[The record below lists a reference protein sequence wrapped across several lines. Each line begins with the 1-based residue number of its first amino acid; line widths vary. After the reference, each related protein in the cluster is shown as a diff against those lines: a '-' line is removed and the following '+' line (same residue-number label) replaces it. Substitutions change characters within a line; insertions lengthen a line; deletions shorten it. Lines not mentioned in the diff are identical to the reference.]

1 MHLAKTHAR
10 HAFHHAIRPPRMV
23 NRDIEV
29 STVCC
34 LCFAVANEVT
44 ELVASRS
51 RRIAE
56 LRPRN
61 RHIVRSV
68 GNIQVA
74 VMTVVNV
81 HVVNPHV
88 LRFVIHL
95 EAILVIVVVRA
106 GAFEFQVADDDV
118 LRAAQLHGTARSGL
132 RDNGALVTVNRHV
145 ATDFHRTH
153 VCPRLHVDNLIA
165 RLGISL
171 KVSHIVHRDLG
182 LALATRGTAI
192 LCRESRHRK
201 IRRSHCKR
209 GSHKSCPEHNT
220 RSEHL

>member
-1 MHLAKTHAR
+1 MDLAKTHAR
-10 HAFHHAIRPPRMV
+10 HAFDHAVSPPRMV
-23 NRDIEV
+23 NRHIQV
-29 STVCC
+29 SAVAR

-44 ELVASRS
+44 ELVTSRS

-81 HVVNPHV
+81 HMVNPHI
-88 LRFVIHL
+88 LGFMIHL

-165 RLGISL
+165 RLGVAL
-171 KVSHIVHRDLG
+171 KVTHVVHRDLG
-182 LALATRGTAI
+182 ISLAARGAAI
-192 LCRESRHRK
+192 LRGKSRHRK
-201 IRRSHCKR
+201 VRRSNREC